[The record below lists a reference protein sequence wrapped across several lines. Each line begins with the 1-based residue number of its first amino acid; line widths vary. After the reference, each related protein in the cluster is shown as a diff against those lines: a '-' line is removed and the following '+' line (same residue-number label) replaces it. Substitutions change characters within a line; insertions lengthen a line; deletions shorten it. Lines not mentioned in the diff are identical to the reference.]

1 MFKNNSQGRWNNK
14 NIVKFIKINSKIIKM
29 KWFKITVWLQ
39 EQRKILCLPPF
50 IMTLIF
56 REQNIQTQLYNQD
69 IFEGSG
75 DFNFENIQKT
85 EIVDKTGR
93 LYYWGNC
100 L

>member
-1 MFKNNSQGRWNNK
+1 MIARTKKDFVFTS
-14 NIVKFIKINSKIIKM
+14 IYY
-29 KWFKITVWLQ
+29 
-39 EQRKILCLPPF
+39 E
-50 IMTLIF
+50 TLIF

-93 LYYWGNC
+93 LYY
-100 L
+100 